1 MKCLLAVYFSY
12 AGNELLW
19 EPPLLRKQRETDKS
33 IKQSS
38 KQWHSEND
46 NKMKKRCELSVGCVL
61 LLRIELHAIRGA
73 AIAKN
78 REKSTCIRITD
89 TLKTNKTK

>member
-1 MKCLLAVYFSY
+1 
-12 AGNELLW
+12 
-19 EPPLLRKQRETDKS
+19 
-33 IKQSS
+33 
-38 KQWHSEND
+38 
-46 NKMKKRCELSVGCVL
+46 MKKRCELSVGCVL

-89 TLKTNKTK
+89 TLKTNKTKSQITNRTKPDTDKNTHGSNQSQELQTL